1 MKIQHVPIEYIHQ
14 VWPKVVKFIDAAIT
28 QQSGEVDY
36 SLEQVRTLLTLGQW
50 VLLVFV
56 ADDGVIKGAA
66 TVHIFNRPS
75 HRVAFIT
82 YLGGR
87 SISNQGMYAQFCN
100 ILKALGATQIEGA
113 VNDSVARLWRRFG
126 FAEKYKIVSVTL

>member
-1 MKIQHVPIEYIHQ
+1 MKIQHVPLEYVHQ
-14 VWPKVVKFIDAAIT
+14 VWPKVVGFLDAALT
-28 QQSGEVDY
+28 QQKGEADY
-36 SLEQVRTLLTLGQW
+36 TLEQVRTLLTLGQW

-66 TVHIFNRPS
+66 TVHVFNRPS

-87 SISNQGMYAQFCN
+87 NITNLGVYTQFIN

-113 VNDSVARLWRRFG
+113 VNESVARLWRRFG